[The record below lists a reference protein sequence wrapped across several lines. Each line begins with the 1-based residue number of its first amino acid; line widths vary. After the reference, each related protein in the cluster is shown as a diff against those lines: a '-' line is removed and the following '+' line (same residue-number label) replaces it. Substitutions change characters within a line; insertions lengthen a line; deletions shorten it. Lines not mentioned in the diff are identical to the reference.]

1 MKIDGSLRILLKSV
15 SDYCKALNTKLTK
28 TSSEL
33 FILYKKHLKV
43 IYLRKTKIICTIGP
57 ATSSYNTMSEMYNAG
72 MNVVRLNMSH
82 GSHESHSEVINNIK
96 RINRESKYS
105 IPILLDTQGPE
116 IRTGNLQSDLQ
127 LQEGDVIS
135 VSVRGEDVEQTSF
148 HIQYEDLLNT
158 VNEGDTI
165 TVDNGLINLKVLE
178 KQNGKMKCRVIHGG
192 RLKSKSHVNLPGI
205 RVNLPAITEKDR
217 QDILF
222 GIDHDVDYIALSFVR
237 EASDVAQLRE
247 LLGERADK
255 IKVVSKIED
264 QQGVRNI
271 EEIIDASDAIMIAR
285 GDLGIEINIEELP
298 NVQRNIVRKCHERG
312 KRVIVA
318 THLLESMIEKPIPTR
333 AEVTDVA
340 NAIYEEVDAVML
352 SGETA
357 VGKYPVRCVEHLDKI
372 AIASER
378 LPGLQFSKGL
388 LKTDDKQHVAASAV
402 NLAESIEAGGIMVIT
417 KRGFMAQ
424 NVTNCRPFKTTI
436 YAFTQDDRVRRQ
448 LFLNR
453 GVLAHH
459 VEFSEEPED
468 MILKALEIL
477 KDKEGFN
484 PGDKVV
490 VTSDII
496 AGSGVDAIQIR
507 SIH

>member
-1 MKIDGSLRILLKSV
+1 M
-15 SDYCKALNTKLTK
+15 
-28 TSSEL
+28 
-33 FILYKKHLKV
+33 

-57 ATSSYNTMSEMYNAG
+57 ATSSYDMMLDMFNAG

-82 GSHESHSEVINNIK
+82 GTHESHSDVIRNVKKLNE
-96 RINRESKYS
+96 NSQYAV
-105 IPILLDTQGPE
+105 PILLDTQGPE

-127 LQEGDVIS
+127 LKEGDEIT

-148 HIQYEDLLNT
+148 HILYEDLMNT
-158 VNEGDTI
+158 VHVGDTI

-178 KQNGKMKCRVIHGG
+178 KENGTMKCRVIHGG

-237 EASDVAQLRE
+237 EAADITQLEE
-247 LLGERADK
+247 LLGDKADK
-255 IKVVSKIED
+255 IKIVSKIED

-318 THLLESMIEKPIPTR
+318 THLLESMINNPIPTR

-357 VGKYPVRCVEHLDKI
+357 VGKYPVRCIEHLDKI
-372 AIASER
+372 AKASER
-378 LPGLQFSKGL
+378 LPGLQFSRGL
-388 LKTDDKQHVAASAV
+388 IKTNDKQHVAASAV
-402 NLAESIEAGGIMVIT
+402 NLAESIEARGIMVIT

-424 NVTNCRPFKTTI
+424 NVTNCRPFKTQI

-448 LFLNR
+448 LFMNR
-453 GVLAHH
+453 GILAHH
-459 VEFSEEPED
+459 VEFSDEPED

-477 KDKEGFN
+477 KDKEDFRS
-484 PGDKVV
+484 GDKVV

-496 AGSGVDAIQIR
+496 AGSGVDAIQLR
-507 SIH
+507 RIH